1 MCFEKAANAQTNDI
15 LWCCGKYIHL
25 RCLND
30 VRRLVRDECPHCRTA
45 SPSLR
50 SEPTPLPN
58 FLRGS
63 DDTAVNKLI
72 ETGCHVIYI
81 TLPDESLNHLL
92 FLNDDDAR
100 APPPLRTSVSFENSL
115 RVPWEVI
122 SAAPLA
128 VELPP
133 EDPWGGARR
142 VWIGGEAEMPVVAIW
157 ENQHREILSQVTF
170 LGTSPGYF
178 SIQGYKKI

>member
-1 MCFEKAANAQTNDI
+1 MECVVCFEKAANAQTNDI

-133 EDPWGGARR
+133 EDPWGGCASRLDR
-142 VWIGGEAEMPVVAIW
+142 WGSRNAS
-157 ENQHREILSQVTF
+157 RCY
-170 LGTSPGYF
+170 LGKPTSRDLKPSYVLR
-178 SIQGYKKI
+178 YLPWLL